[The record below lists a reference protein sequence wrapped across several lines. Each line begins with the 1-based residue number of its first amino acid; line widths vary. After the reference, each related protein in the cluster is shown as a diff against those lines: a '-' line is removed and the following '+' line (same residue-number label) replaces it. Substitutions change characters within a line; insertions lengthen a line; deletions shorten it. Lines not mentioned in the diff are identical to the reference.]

1 MKRGG
6 AKQQQRMNYQR
17 QETISIFSFSRSDGR
32 EMREEKGAVAG
43 GRQIKEILAGRR
55 QSGGLRCQKGNW
67 EFKMGAT
74 NFAVGL
80 QMRRRECQNADKCW
94 RNDLPIVITQMCCIL
109 KDIK

>member
-17 QETISIFSFSRSDGR
+17 QETISIFSFSR
-32 EMREEKGAVAG
+32 EMREEEKEAGAG
-43 GRQIKEILAGRR
+43 GGQIKEILAGRR
-55 QSGGLRCQKGNW
+55 QSGDLRCQKGNW
-67 EFKMGAT
+67 EFKMEAT